1 MSPELDSRI
10 RVLEAREHDVREILN
25 AINTKLDTLT
35 RAFDQRPNC
44 PAPGSCIALE
54 RELSLLKQQ
63 QHKHSEEIEK
73 LLRWQMYVFGACG
86 AIVVGW
92 TVGITILKLLSGG

>member
-10 RVLEAREHDVREILN
+10 RVLESRDHDVREVLHT
-25 AINTKLDTLT
+25 INGKLDTLT

-63 QHKHSEEIEK
+63 QHKHSEEIEQ
-73 LLRWQMYVFGACG
+73 LMRWQMYVLGAAG
-86 AIVVGW
+86 TVVVGW
-92 TVGITILKLLSGG
+92 TVGITVVKLFLGA